1 MCLNIVVFQNGII
14 CLSETLA
21 IAPLDEF
28 NIWKRGYVSMTEKL
42 YVYMRCSHNRFI
54 LLGQGSHRQSLPP
67 PKRAT
72 WDLVEEVEN
81 QVALNFWHSNTDL
94 DAGLEGQERDER
106 FLLSQLTLAGMEPG
120 TPLSPQA
127 TLGPSSSWRVS
138 PLNKLWGG
146 FMRKPKAS
154 LKACC

>member
-28 NIWKRGYVSMTEKL
+28 NIWKRGYVSMKEKL

-54 LLGQGSHRQSLPP
+54 LLGQGSHHQSLPP

-81 QVALNFWHSNTDL
+81 QVALNFCHSHTDL
-94 DAGLEGQERDER
+94 DAGLEGKDKV
-106 FLLSQLTLAGMEPG
+106 
-120 TPLSPQA
+120 
-127 TLGPSSSWRVS
+127 W
-138 PLNKLWGG
+138 KI
-146 FMRKPKAS
+146 AS
-154 LKACC
+154 LSSVATHIGRDGARHPSLPPGHFGTQQQLSGLSLELVVRRIYAKT

>member
-28 NIWKRGYVSMTEKL
+28 NIWKRGYVSMKEKL
-42 YVYMRCSHNRFI
+42 YVYMRCSQNRFI
-54 LLGQGSHRQSLPP
+54 LLGQGSHHQSLPP

-81 QVALNFWHSNTDL
+81 QVALNFCHSHTDL
-94 DAGLEGQERDER
+94 DASLEGKDKDER
-106 FLLSQLTLAGMEPG
+106 QWVFLLLQLTLAGMEPG

-138 PLNKLWGG
+138 PLN
-146 FMRKPKAS
+146 
-154 LKACC
+154 